1 MLCVACDHSYSKL
14 NDWTTQQTSLKSL
27 KPEII
32 KILANPGLVYSGL
45 EELSPLS

>member
-1 MLCVACDHSYSKL
+1 MTGQPNRLHEKFK
-14 NDWTTQQTSLKSL
+14 T
-27 KPEII
+27 EII